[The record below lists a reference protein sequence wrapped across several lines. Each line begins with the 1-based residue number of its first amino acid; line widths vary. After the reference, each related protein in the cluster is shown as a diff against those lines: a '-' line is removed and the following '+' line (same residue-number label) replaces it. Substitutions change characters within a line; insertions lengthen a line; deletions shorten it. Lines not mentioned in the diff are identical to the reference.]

1 MPISGIV
8 VSSGVAFGQS
18 KIVQP
23 HKAEL
28 DYRVLPTSQINIELD
43 KLKQAIFEFVQLLSN
58 SLEKLEAESENYQ
71 LIEADIL
78 LLDDDELKD
87 QLNSAISEQRFTAAV
102 AVERIFTQQ
111 ADQLKAMEDPYL
123 AHRADDVLCLSTR
136 LISAI
141 FGNIK
146 HDLQQLSAPTIL
158 FASDLTPAEFANLP
172 LDKIS
177 GIVLKTG
184 GLTSHTAILARSV
197 GIPALLSC
205 DFDALVPKT
214 LKDNQ
219 VIALDA
225 LSGEVHINPSTDTLD
240 KLKQLNED
248 DSLRKS
254 QLLKFKDKLTLTKDN
269 HKIPLLANVGC
280 ISEIRQLSE
289 IGADGIGLFRTEF
302 MLMNAQELPSE
313 EVQYG
318 IYCDALQLL
327 NGKTFTIRTIDI
339 GADKELPCLS
349 LPDEEN
355 PALGLR
361 GIRYS
366 LANLPLLK
374 TQLKAILRAANHGK
388 VRLMFPMINQVE
400 ELDSLF
406 DIIEQCKVELIE
418 SERGFGELD
427 FGVVI
432 ETPAAVINLPSMI
445 DKLDFISI
453 GTNDLTQYTMAA
465 DRTNP
470 MLAKRYP
477 SLSPAVL
484 ALIKMTIA
492 CAKPAGLTISVCGEM
507 GSNQNIAPILIGMG
521 VDELSVAPS
530 SLLELKSSLG
540 KHTLSTY
547 QKWCN
552 QALSIQRLDELND
565 YVSHCN

>member
-1 MPISGIV
+1 MSISGIV
-8 VSSGVAFGQS
+8 VSSGIAFGQS

-28 DYRVLPTSQINIELD
+28 DYRVLPYSQIKMEQD
-43 KLKQAIFEFVQLLSN
+43 KLTHAINEFILLLN
-58 SLEKLEAESENYQ
+58 QSLDNLEQDSENYQ

-78 LLDDDELKD
+78 LLEDDELKT
-87 QLNSAISEQRFTAAV
+87 QLHKAISEQKFTAAV

-111 ADQLKAMEDPYL
+111 ADELNAMEDPYL
-123 AHRADDVLCLSTR
+123 ANRADDVICLSNR

-141 FGNIK
+141 FG
-146 HDLQQLSAPTIL
+146 DLRQDLKQLSSPTIL
-158 FASDLTPAEFANLP
+158 FSLDLTPAEFANLP
-172 LDKIS
+172 LEMVC

-184 GLTSHTAILARSV
+184 GLTSHTAILARSA

-205 DFDALVPKT
+205 DFEALAPGQ
-214 LKDNQ
+214 LKDDQ
-219 VIALDA
+219 LIALDA
-225 LSGEVHINPSTDTLD
+225 LTGQVHINPSAEVLS

-248 DSLRKS
+248 DHLRKN
-254 QLLKFKDKLTLTKDN
+254 QLLKYKDKLTLTKDN

-302 MLMNAQELPSE
+302 MLMNASQLPSE
-313 EVQYG
+313 EVQYD
-318 IYCDALQLL
+318 IYCDTLKLL
-327 NGKTFTIRTIDI
+327 EGKTFTIRTLDI

-349 LPDEEN
+349 LPEEEN
-355 PALGLR
+355 PALGFR

-366 LANLPLLK
+366 LADQQLFK
-374 TQLKAILRAANHGK
+374 TQLKAVLRAANHGK

-400 ELDSLF
+400 ELEEIF
-406 DIIEQCKVELIE
+406 EIIERCKAELIE
-418 SERGFGELD
+418 SERGYGELSY
-427 FGVVI
+427 GVVI
-432 ETPAAVINLPSMI
+432 ETPAAVLNLPSMI
-445 DKLDFISI
+445 AKLDFISI

-484 ALIKMTIA
+484 ALIRMTIA

-507 GSNQNIAPILIGMG
+507 GSNPNIAPILIGMG
-521 VDELSVAPS
+521 VDELSVTPS

-540 KHTLSTY
+540 RHTLSTY
-547 QKWCN
+547 ERWSK
-552 QALSIQRLDELND
+552 QALSIQRLDELNA
-565 YVSHCN
+565 YVSQCD